1 MKDNF
6 KIMNL
11 KNKKALIIGIA
22 SKRSIAAS
30 IAHSFAKNGAEIAL
44 TYQNDKLK
52 GRVEDIAKELS
63 TDSKILLY
71 PCDLSSDE
79 QIRDLK
85 NYIKETWG
93 SIDII
98 IHSAAFAPR
107 ELLSGDF
114 VDNITRDGFL
124 MAHDISSYSFAA
136 LAKEFR
142 EIINDNGSL
151 ITLSYL
157 GSEKV
162 IKNYNVM
169 GLAKASLEANV
180 RYMSHSLGANNIR
193 VNAVSAGPI
202 KTLAAAGISGF
213 SEILK
218 HVEEKSALKRNI
230 SLEEVANTAVFLA
243 SNESSGITGQVI
255 YVDAG
260 FNISGV

>member
-1 MKDNF
+1 
-6 KIMNL
+6 MNL

-30 IAHSFAKNGAEIAL
+30 IANSFSENGAELAL

-52 GRVEDIAKELS
+52 SRVEDIAHELGN
-63 TDSKILLY
+63 DSKILLH
-71 PCDLSSDE
+71 PCDLSNDK
-79 QIRDLK
+79 QIKDLK
-85 NYIKETWG
+85 NYIKECWG
-93 SIDII
+93 SVDII

-114 VDNITRDGFL
+114 VSNITREGFQI
-124 MAHDISSYSFAA
+124 AHDISSFSFTA

-142 EIINDNGSL
+142 DIINNNGSM
-151 ITLSYL
+151 ITLTYL

-180 RYMSHSLGANNIR
+180 RYMAHSLGGNNIR
-193 VNAVSAGPI
+193 VNAISAGPI

-213 SEILK
+213 NEILK

-230 SLEEVANTAVFLA
+230 SLEEVANTALFLA
-243 SNESSGITGQVI
+243 SNQSSGITGQVI

>member
-30 IAHSFAKNGAEIAL
+30 IAHSFGKNGAEIAL

-63 TDSKILLY
+63 TDSKILLH

-85 NYIKETWG
+85 NYIKETWN

-218 HVEEKSALKRNI
+218 HVEEKSALQRNI

-243 SNESSGITGQVI
+243 SNQSSGITGQVI

>member
-1 MKDNF
+1 M
-6 KIMNL
+6 IL
-11 KNKKALIIGIA
+11 KNKKALIIGVA

-30 IAHSFAKNGAEIAL
+30 IADSFSQNGAQIAL

-52 GRVEDIAKELS
+52 SRVEDIAKNLEP
-63 TDSKILLY
+63 TEDVLLH
-71 PCDLSSDE
+71 PCDLSNDKDISS
-79 QIRDLK
+79 LK
-85 NYIKETWG
+85 SYIKDRWG

-114 VDNITRDGFL
+114 VDNITRDGFQI
-124 MAHDISSYSFAA
+124 AHDISSYSFTA

-142 EIINDNGSL
+142 DIINVGGSM

-157 GSEKV
+157 GSERV

-169 GLAKASLEANV
+169 GLAKASLESNV
-180 RYMSHSLGANNIR
+180 RYMSQSLGSNNIR

-213 SEILK
+213 NEILK
-218 HVEEKSALKRNI
+218 HVENKSALRRNI
-230 SLEEVANTAVFLA
+230 TPEEVANTALFLA
-243 SNESSGITGQVI
+243 SSQSSGITGQVI
-255 YVDAG
+255 YVDGG